1 MGRVDGKIALVTG
14 GSNGMGRSHA
24 LLLAREGATL
34 IVTDTDEKGGNAVV
48 EEINAQGG
56 QARFFRH
63 DVSSVS
69 DWEQVTEQAMSTFGR
84 VNILVNNA
92 GILLVSAVQDTSN
105 ADFARVLDVNVKSV
119 FYGSKYILP
128 AMQAA
133 GGGSIVNIS
142 SIYGLIG
149 APASAAYQASKG
161 AVRLL
166 TKSTAVD
173 YAPFRIRVNSV
184 HPGIIRTNMTK
195 DLLSSEELMKQVLS
209 ATLLGRPAEP
219 IEVSYAVLFLASD
232 EASYMTGSEV
242 VVDGGYT
249 TM

>member
-1 MGRVDGKIALVTG
+1 VTG
-14 GSNGMGRSHA
+14 GSTGMGRSHA

>member
-1 MGRVDGKIALVTG
+1 MEQTIA
-14 GSNGMGRSHA
+14 
-24 LLLAREGATL
+24 
-34 IVTDTDEKGGNAVV
+34 
-48 EEINAQGG
+48 
-56 QARFFRH
+56 
-63 DVSSVS
+63 
-69 DWEQVTEQAMSTFGR
+69 TFGC
-84 VNILVNNA
+84 VDILINNA
-92 GILLVSAVQDTSN
+92 GILILSTVQDTLDE
-105 ADFARVLDVNVKSV
+105 DFDRVLDINVKGV
-119 FYGSKYILP
+119 FYGMKYMLP

-142 SIYGLIG
+142 SIYVLIG

-173 YAPFRIRVNSV
+173 YAPFIIRVNSV
-184 HPGIIRTNMTK
+184 HPSIIRTNMTK
-195 DLLSSEELMKQVLS
+195 DMLVDEAITQQIIGT
-209 ATLLGRPAEP
+209 TLLGRPAEP
-219 IEVSYAVLFLASD
+219 MEVSYAVLFLASD